1 MTQGASTS
9 TEPAPGQDGPLRRS
23 IGRRVLLLF
32 VVGDILGAGIYS
44 LTGKVAGEVGGA
56 LWLPFLLAFG
66 LAALTAT
73 AYAELV
79 ARYPLAA
86 GAALYAN
93 RAFKRPFLTF
103 MVAFTVMMSGITSAS
118 AAARAFGGDYLAE
131 FVSVPTLLA
140 AYVFLALVT
149 VVNLVGISESVKVN
163 VVLTLIEATGLL
175 VIIAIGVWSLATGD
189 GEPGRA
195 LEIDP
200 ATGWVGVLGGTSL
213 AFYALLGFEDSV
225 NLAEECH
232 EPHRDFPRAL
242 FGGLAIA
249 AAVYLAVA
257 FTSTMLVET
266 EVLEES
272 TGPLL
277 EVVKVAGLAFPPA
290 LFALIALL
298 AVSNTALI
306 NMIMASRLVYGMAA
320 EGIVPRVLGRVHR
333 RRQTPWVAIAFT
345 VAVAFTLVS
354 TGDLAGLADTTVL
367 LLLLVFACVNVS
379 VLVLRRE
386 PDDAAAP
393 PAGDRPTFRAPTWAP
408 VVGAVASLVLASPLT
423 GRDASEYLRAG
434 ILLAIGVG
442 LYAVNRLLVRRQG
455 RGGPGGTGGPAG
467 DGPGGQATVVPNSSP
482 RR

>member
-1 MTQGASTS
+1 MTQDAPTTAAPSEPGGATLKR
-9 TEPAPGQDGPLRRS
+9 T

-79 ARYPLAA
+79 AKYPLAA

-93 RAFKRPFLTF
+93 RAFNRPFLTF

-131 FVSVPTLLA
+131 FVSVPTLIA
-140 AYVFLALVT
+140 AYVFLGLVT
-149 VVNLVGISESVKVN
+149 VVNLVGISESVRVN

-175 VIIAIGVWSLATGD
+175 VIIAIGIWSVATGD

-195 LEIDP
+195 LELDP

-225 NLAEECH
+225 NLAEECR

-242 FGGLAIA
+242 FGGLAVA
-249 AAVYLAVA
+249 AAIYLAVA

-266 EVLEES
+266 EVLAGS

-277 EVVKVAGLAFPPA
+277 EVVKVAGLSFPPT
-290 LFALIALL
+290 LFAVIALL

-333 RRQTPWVAIAFT
+333 RRQTPWVAVAFT
-345 VAVAFTLVS
+345 VAIALTLVS
-354 TGDLAGLADTTVL
+354 TGDLSGLADTTVL

-379 VLVLRRE
+379 VLVLRRGTA
-386 PDDAAAP
+386 DDAAP
-393 PAGDRPTFRAPTWAP
+393 GGGDARPTFRAPTWAP
-408 VVGAVASLVLASPLT
+408 VLGVIASLVLASPLT
-423 GRDASEYLRAG
+423 GREPTEYLRAG
-434 ILLAIGVG
+434 ILLAIGVV
-442 LYAVNRLLVRRQG
+442 LYLVNRVLVRRQG
-455 RGGPGGTGGPAG
+455 AAA
-467 DGPGGQATVVPNSSP
+467 QATVVPNSSP
-482 RR
+482 SP